1 MFEVHRDTG
10 PDDGLHLPQTPV
22 RRPGVADERAGL
34 QKRIDVSRAAH
45 PGAGARK
52 DPSLV
57 TAIPPPDPLQL
68 AALVSSR
75 LCHDLISPIGAI
87 GNGLEL
93 LQSTLPGAPEL
104 ALIADSAATAAAKI
118 RFFRIAFGA
127 AGPSDTLDARTVGE
141 AVRGMYATGRLSV
154 EFPAGGLPRSVA
166 RLAFLLVLCGESAL
180 PLGGVLNVAVEEGPR
195 LRLIAEGRRTRFDPA
210 PWAHLR
216 TGDPFPDC
224 SSAQVHF
231 LLARRILSESRLRAV
246 LSEAE
251 GGFVLVAEPG

>member
-1 MFEVHRDTG
+1 M
-10 PDDGLHLPQTPV
+10 
-22 RRPGVADERAGL
+22 ADERAGL
-34 QKRIDVSRAAH
+34 QKRIDVARTAH
-45 PGAGARK
+45 PGAGTRK

-104 ALIADSAATAAAKI
+104 DLIADSAATAAAKI

-127 AGPSDTLDARTVGE
+127 AGPSDTLDARTVAE

-154 EFPAGGLPRSVA
+154 EFPQGGLPRTVG

-180 PLGGVLNVAVEEGPR
+180 PLGGVLNVTLDGGPDSGPR
-195 LRLIAEGRRTRFDPA
+195 LRLIAEGRRTRFEPA

-216 TGDPFPDC
+216 TGEPFPDC

-231 LLARRILSESRLRAV
+231 LLARRILAEAGLRLV

-251 GGFVLVAEPG
+251 GGFVLVAEPA